1 MFLEKI
7 NQKTGE
13 REWVVAEEDYDMA
26 QELARFLEIDFRV
39 QLRRFLIY
47 RSRFGDMILDFDR
60 NDKFLEGLKTTIP
73 EKKRENEDGKVH
85 VLDIG

>member
-26 QELARFLEIDFRV
+26 QELARF
-39 QLRRFLIY
+39 
-47 RSRFGDMILDFDR
+47 ST
-60 NDKFLEGLKTTIP
+60 LK
-73 EKKRENEDGKVH
+73 KYSA
-85 VLDIG
+85 